1 MKFRL
6 ILLLLCG
13 ASAAAITQNAT
24 GQESESATR
33 QYAVAVGFQNQ
44 KLYAAAIDEWQT
56 FLKKYPADP
65 RAGRAH
71 HYLGTCC
78 LQEKKY
84 GDAVRAF
91 EIVVRKYPSFELL
104 DQSMLNLGIAE
115 FGQAQQSAKQ
125 SDYQRAEVAL
135 GRMLKQFPMSQ
146 FAGRALYYR
155 GECLYELKKPA
166 EAAAAFDQLVTDYP
180 EHELAADSLYAAG
193 SAYEELNQLP
203 KALEAYTLF
212 SERFGR
218 HELITEV
225 QMRLAEIHFK
235 AGDFDLA
242 QPVFA
247 RVSADREFEL
257 ADVAMLR
264 QARCLYERGKVLE
277 AARMYWD
284 VPREFKGTK
293 HYDTAILAGGKCYFL
308 EKKYALARTGLEQIA
323 KRRVPEAAEATQW
336 LARCYL
342 KEGDAER
349 SRRIAEDGLKRFGES
364 DSSAGLQL
372 VRIDAMFEL
381 PREKSRTPELYA
393 KFAREHAKH
402 EEAPQAQYMAALAA
416 LESGDHE
423 SAKDYSNQFL
433 KTFSDSRLLGDV
445 QLVAAESRLLQ
456 GEYVEAARAYQSFL
470 KRGTEHP
477 NADQAKVRCGLALHM
492 GEQHQQAVDWL
503 NPLVN
508 SIDNPTLRSEALSV
522 LGRCYVALKQ
532 YDSGIDALRLG
543 LRADPKRSANDETFL
558 ALAGALRE
566 QGRDAEADQQLRKL
580 LTDFPQS
587 KLAAEAAFRMAE
599 SAYRKE
605 QYQQALGFYQ
615 DVVTQ
620 YGESEFASHAQ
631 YGLGWTLFSLGEYE
645 KSISAMTMLIE
656 QHRRSKSAPKGLY
669 VRAMAS
675 YQLGNFRDAIED
687 IDSFVR
693 TRPAKNDFL
702 DAEYVRG
709 LSQAGLGEFDAA
721 AVTYAKILA
730 DAEGYAA
737 ADKVAYELGWTYLEL
752 NKPQE
757 SVVAFRRLAEDWPQ
771 SPLAAE
777 GLFRVAEAH
786 YDNGHFAEAAV
797 AYQNSAAKSG
807 GGEVA
812 EKALH
817 KLGWSLLKGNQIPA
831 AREAF
836 IEQLRKHAGGPL
848 AGDARFLIGEC
859 SFKQDEWKTALSTF
873 EKVVRAAD
881 SNYVALAAFRAGE
894 CAAALEDWESSRNW
908 HQHVVQNHTD
918 FELLP
923 EARYGLGWALQ
934 NEGRFEQAISL
945 YEAVTE
951 QTQTET
957 AAKARFMIGECCF
970 AQKKHKDAAR
980 HFLKAAFLYNHK
992 EWSAMSY
999 FEAARCFEVLK
1010 DVEQAVSCYTQLLEK
1025 YPQHSK
1031 VPEARRRLEVLSAG

>member
-6 ILLLLCG
+6 LLFLLCG
-13 ASAAAITQNAT
+13 ASAAAPTRNAA
-24 GQESESATR
+24 GQESEAATR

-44 KLYAAAIDEWQT
+44 KLYATAIDEWQT
-56 FLKKYPADP
+56 FLEKYPADS

-78 LQEKKY
+78 LQEEKY
-84 GDAVRAF
+84 TDAVRAF
-91 EIVVRKYPSFELL
+91 EIVVGKYPSFELL

-115 FGQAQQSAKQ
+115 FGQARQSARQ
-125 SDYQRAEVAL
+125 SDYQRAEAAL
-135 GRMLKQFPMSQ
+135 GRMLKKFPKSR

-155 GECLYELKKPA
+155 AECLYELKKPG
-166 EAAAAFDQLVTDYP
+166 EAAAAFDRLVADYP

-203 KALEAYTLF
+203 KALAAYTSF
-212 SERFGR
+212 CERFDS

-225 QMRLAEIHFK
+225 QMRMAEIHFK
-235 AGDFDLA
+235 AGEFELA

-247 RVSADREFEL
+247 RVRLNREFEL

-264 QARCLYERGKVLE
+264 QARCLYERGQVLE
-277 AARMYWD
+277 AARLYWD
-284 VPREFKGTK
+284 VPREFKKTK

-308 EKKYALARTGLEQIA
+308 EQKYALARTGLEQIA
-323 KRRVPEAAEATQW
+323 SRRVPEAAEATQW

-349 SRRIAEDGLKRFGES
+349 ARRIAEDGLKRFR
-364 DSSAGLQL
+364 DSETSAGLQL

-381 PREKSRTPELYA
+381 PRERSRTPELYA
-393 KFAREHAKH
+393 KFAQQHARH

-416 LESGDHE
+416 LESGDHKG
-423 SAKDYSNQFL
+423 AQDYSSQFL
-433 KTFSDSRLLGDV
+433 TAFPNSRLLGDV

-456 GEYVEAARAYQSFL
+456 GEYAEAARAYQLFL

-477 NADQAKVRCGLALHM
+477 NADQAKVRCGLALQM
-492 GEQHQQAVDWL
+492 AGRHQEAVDWL
-503 NPLVN
+503 KSLVN
-508 SIDNPTLRSEALSV
+508 SLDNPTLRSEALGV
-522 LGRCYVALKQ
+522 LGRCYVGLKQ
-532 YDSGIDALRLG
+532 YDPGIETLQLG
-543 LRADPKRSANDETFL
+543 LRVDPKRSANDEIFL

-566 QGRDAEADQQLRKL
+566 TGRDAEADQQLRKL
-580 LTDFPQS
+580 LTDFPES

-599 SAYRKE
+599 SAYRNE
-605 QYQQALGFYQ
+605 QYQQALRSYQ

-620 YGESEFASHAQ
+620 YGESQFASHAQ

-645 KSISAMTMLIE
+645 KSIAAMTALIE
-656 QHRRSKSAPKGLY
+656 RHRRSRSAPKGLY

-675 YQLGNFRDAIED
+675 YQLSNFRDAIED
-687 IDSFVR
+687 IDSYVR
-693 TRPAKNDFL
+693 TRPAKNDLL

-709 LSQAGLGEFDAA
+709 LSQAGLGDFEAA
-721 AVTYAKILA
+721 AATYAKILA
-730 DAEGYAA
+730 GAEGYAA
-737 ADKVAYELGWTYLEL
+737 ADKVAYELGWTQLEL

-757 SVVAFRRLAEDWPQ
+757 SVAAFRRLAEDWPE

-777 GLFRVAEAH
+777 GLFRVGEAH
-786 YDNGHFAEAAV
+786 YDNGSFADAAV
-797 AYQNSAAKSG
+797 AYQKSAAKSG
-807 GGEVA
+807 SGEIA

-817 KLGWSLLKGNQIPA
+817 KLGWSLLKGHQIPA

-836 IEQLRKHAGGPL
+836 MEQLRKHAGGPL

-859 SFKQDEWKTALSTF
+859 SFKQDEWETALSTF

-894 CAAALEDWESSRNW
+894 CAAALEDWESSRKW
-908 HQHVVQNHTD
+908 HQQVVQNHTD

-934 NEGRFEQAISL
+934 NQGKFEPAISL
-945 YEAVTE
+945 YESVTE

-970 AQKKHKDAAR
+970 AQKKHKEAAR

-1031 VPEARRRLEVLSAG
+1031 VPEARRRLNELNAG